1 MTSKEIL
8 AQLKTMGSDSIKKV
22 LVKHGAKEPFYG
34 VKVGD
39 MKTIVKKVKVNHE
52 LALELYDSGISD
64 AMYLAGLIADDKKM
78 SKKDLNSWIKK
89 AYWYMLSEFTVP
101 WVTAGSLYGHELAM
115 EWIASKDE
123 NTAAAGWVTYS
134 CLIALKPDTELNLKE
149 IKTLVDRIQKDI
161 HKSPNRVRQTMNNFV
176 ISVGGYI
183 PSLSDYAIAS
193 AKKIGKVEVN
203 MGDTA
208 CKVPSAPEY
217 IESMKKRGTLG
228 KKKKTVKC

>member
-8 AQLKTMGSDSIKKV
+8 AQLKTMGSESIKKV

-39 MKTIVKKVKVNHE
+39 MKTIVKNVKVNHE
-52 LALELYDSGISD
+52 LALDLYDSGISD

-78 SKKDLNSWIKK
+78 SKKDLNNWIKK
-89 AYWYMLSEFTVP
+89 AYWYMLSEYTVP
-101 WVTAGSLYGHELAM
+101 WVAAGSLHGHSLAL
-115 EWIASKDE
+115 EWIASKNE

-134 CLIALKPDTELNLKE
+134 CLLALKPDTELDLKE
-149 IKTLVDRIQKDI
+149 IRGLVDQIQKDI
-161 HKSPNRVRQTMNNFV
+161 HKSPNRVRHTMNNFV

-183 PSLSDYAIAS
+183 PALSDYAIAA
-193 AKKIGKVEVN
+193 AKKIGTVEVN
-203 MGDTA
+203 MDDTA
-208 CKVPSAPEY
+208 CQVPSASEY
-217 IESMKKRGTLG
+217 IEKMKKRGSLG

>member
-8 AQLKTMGSDSIKKV
+8 SQLKTMGSESTKKV

-39 MKTIVKKVKVNHE
+39 LKTIVKKVKVNHT

-64 AMYLAGLIADDKKM
+64 AMYLAGLIADDSKMTKKNLQ
-78 SKKDLNSWIKK
+78 DWIKK
-89 AYWYMLSEFTVP
+89 AYWYMLSEYTVP
-101 WVTAGSLYGHELAM
+101 WVAAGSMHGHELAK
-115 EWIASKDE
+115 EWIESKDE
-123 NTAAAGWVTYS
+123 KTAAAGWVTYS
-134 CLIALKPDTELNLKE
+134 CLLAIKDDKELDMKE
-149 IKTLVDRIQKDI
+149 IKSLVDRIQKDI
-161 HKSPNRVRQTMNNFV
+161 HKSPNRVRHTMNNFI

-183 PSLSDYAIAS
+183 APLSEHAIAA
-193 AKKIGKVEVN
+193 AKKIGTVQVN

-208 CKVPSAPEY
+208 CKVPSAPAY
-217 IESMKKRGTLG
+217 IEKMKERGSFT